1 VSRADILADAHR
13 IGRECCDFWTA
24 YIDQPDVSPDPRD
37 WSLSPLD
44 IETACIELGVD
55 LDDATVIA
63 ALEDG
68 FDEMRVE
75 LLDEE
80 VTS

>member
-1 VSRADILADAHR
+1 MIRVNVLAAAHR
-13 IGRECCDFWTA
+13 IGRECCEFWA
-24 YIDQPDVSPDPRD
+24 GYIDQPDVSPDPRD

-44 IETACIELGVD
+44 IETACIELGVE
-55 LDDATVIA
+55 LGDAAVVA

-68 FDEMRVE
+68 FDEMRAE

-80 VTS
+80 AAS